1 MATSIDSTLDELR
14 SAMRNPLTGMP
25 GGGGGSGMFPKLAAG
40 FVVLMVLLFLVRPS
54 VTYIEPGHVGI
65 VIHRGGGGVDPTPLG
80 PGFHL
85 RNPLMTQIQAYPTF
99 MQTLVL
105 TKASTEGS
113 EQNDEINVNSVE
125 GQPLSLDVSMSFELR
140 PDKVPA
146 LYQTFRTDV
155 QTISHGYIRQ
165 AIRQSLQEVVG
176 NEEIAAILGPKKA
189 EVVTRTQ
196 ANLQKRLDPYGI
208 DVRQFTLNEF
218 RAPKAVMDAI
228 SLKNVMQQQA
238 LTAQNELQKNT
249 FQAQGDS
256 IKAAGRA
263 KAITAEA
270 EAQARANELLSKS
283 ITNTLVQYEMAKR
296 WNGQMPQVT
305 GGAMPMLQLP
315 GSKNPEESRC
325 RSGGLTHCPM
335 RRGRGCLARRRRWSM
350 PRRGRCCPP
359 WMRISPIGG
368 RTAHRWSVPANGAT
382 IDSS

>member
-14 SAMRNPLTGMP
+14 SSMRNPMTGMP
-25 GGGGGSGMFPKLAAG
+25 VGGGGGAFKKLG
-40 FVVLMVLLFLVRPS
+40 GVLVALVVLLFLVRPS

-85 RNPLMTQIQAYPTF
+85 RNPLMTQIQEYPTF

-105 TKASTEGS
+105 TRETTEGS
-113 EQNDEINVNSVE
+113 ENNDEINVNSVE

-140 PDKVPA
+140 GDKVPA

-189 EVVTRTQ
+189 EVVTRSQ

-208 DVRQFTLNEF
+208 EVRQFTLNEF

-256 IKAAGRA
+256 IKAVGRA
-263 KAITAEA
+263 KAIMAEA
-270 EAQARANELLSKS
+270 EAQSRANDLLSKS
-283 ITNTLVQYEMAKR
+283 ITSTLVQYEMAKR

-315 GSKNPEESRC
+315 GSKSPE
-325 RSGGLTHCPM
+325 
-335 RRGRGCLARRRRWSM
+335 
-350 PRRGRCCPP
+350 
-359 WMRISPIGG
+359 
-368 RTAHRWSVPANGAT
+368 
-382 IDSS
+382 

>member
-1 MATSIDSTLDELR
+1 MATPIDSTFDELR
-14 SAMRNPLTGMP
+14 SSLRNPLNGIP
-25 GGGGGSGMFPKLAAG
+25 GGGGDSGTFMKLAAG
-40 FVVLMVLLFLVRPS
+40 LVVLMVLLFLVRPS
-54 VTYIEPGHVGI
+54 VAYIEPGHVGI

-85 RNPLMTQIQAYPTF
+85 RNPVMTQIQEYPTF

-105 TKASTEGS
+105 TRESTEGS
-113 EQNDEINVNSVE
+113 PNNDEINVNSVE
-125 GQPLSLDVSMSFELR
+125 GQPLSLDVSMSFELSG
-140 PDKVPA
+140 DKVPQ

-155 QTISHGYIRQ
+155 ETISHGYIRQ

-208 DVRQFTLNEF
+208 VVRQFTLNEF

-315 GSKNPEESRC
+315 GSKNPE
-325 RSGGLTHCPM
+325 
-335 RRGRGCLARRRRWSM
+335 
-350 PRRGRCCPP
+350 
-359 WMRISPIGG
+359 
-368 RTAHRWSVPANGAT
+368 
-382 IDSS
+382 